1 MVLVYSAG
9 TLHIGHAHLCRGLL
23 RPRVSV
29 GIASPPYFFK
39 IYFIRTR
46 VSVCLSVYMIVY
58 PWRPEEDTISC
69 GVRVTGSLS
78 CLTLFLKRAVHILNC
93 WAISLAIHLIF
104 FFSKSLTE
112 PETHCSHRLDGQQA
126 IRICLPLSAVL
137 ELQTQT
143 SVPTFHRGSSCLHG
157 KHFTY

>member
-23 RPRVSV
+23 RPRISF

-46 VSVCLSVYMIVY
+46 ASVCLSVYMIVY
-58 PWRPEEDTISC
+58 PWRPEEDAISC

-78 CLTLFLKRAVHILNC
+78 CLTLFLKRAVHVLNC
-93 WAISLAIHLIF
+93 WAICLAITLF
-104 FFSKSLTE
+104 FLVSLLLSLKLTLHIDWMVSR
-112 PETHCSHRLDGQQA
+112 PLGSA
-126 IRICLPLSAVL
+126 CL
-137 ELQTQT
+137 
-143 SVPTFHRGSSCLHG
+143 CLL
-157 KHFTY
+157 Y